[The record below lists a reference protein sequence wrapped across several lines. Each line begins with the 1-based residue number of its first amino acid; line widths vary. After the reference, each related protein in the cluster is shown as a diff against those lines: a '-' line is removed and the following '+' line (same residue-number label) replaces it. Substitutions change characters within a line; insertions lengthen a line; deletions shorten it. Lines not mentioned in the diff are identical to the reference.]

1 MDQKKS
7 GVPNG
12 NLFEPLLTLSQ
23 HLWPRS
29 TKQSGDVAHQVFRVC
44 SNRLSGGP
52 RPRRDFERLLN
63 PHALGS
69 EDALLEA
76 KEVAEAEA

>member
-1 MDQKKS
+1 MI
-7 GVPNG
+7 
-12 NLFEPLLTLSQ
+12 
-23 HLWPRS
+23 
-29 TKQSGDVAHQVFRVC
+29 
-44 SNRLSGGP
+44 GGP
-52 RPRRDFERLLN
+52 AANAKNPSVSRTALPDIECPPEWMLLRPRRDFERLLN

>member
-1 MDQKKS
+1 M
-7 GVPNG
+7 
-12 NLFEPLLTLSQ
+12 LL
-23 HLWPRS
+23 
-29 TKQSGDVAHQVFRVC
+29 
-44 SNRLSGGP
+44 

-69 EDALLEA
+69 EDAFLEA

>member
-1 MDQKKS
+1 MCGLCWLGPS
-7 GVPNG
+7 
-12 NLFEPLLTLSQ
+12 
-23 HLWPRS
+23 
-29 TKQSGDVAHQVFRVC
+29 AHGGFREASDGG
-44 SNRLSGGP
+44 SNRLHELTRTLPHGLARHKCP
-52 RPRRDFERLLN
+52 PEWMLLRPRRDFERLLN

>member
-1 MDQKKS
+1 MSRHGDHRQ
-7 GVPNG
+7 
-12 NLFEPLLTLSQ
+12 EPECLPHRLARHRCPPEWMLL
-23 HLWPRS
+23 
-29 TKQSGDVAHQVFRVC
+29 
-44 SNRLSGGP
+44 

-69 EDALLEA
+69 EDAFLEA